1 VIQKRAWFRLLK
13 SSKPIDN
20 YMSPIDKERLN
31 RFYESDPPEYSEAV
45 ANQKELRDK
54 VVSKNGFN
62 QIKTIAGA
70 DLAILKDEKK
80 LVCGIIVFSYPELV
94 EIERAWEVV
103 DEDFPYIPGLL
114 AFREGP
120 AIIKT
125 YNQLRQKPDIL
136 ILDGHGIAH
145 PRGFGIACYVGVL
158 LNIPTMGIA
167 KKRLYGTH
175 QEPPDVPGSY
185 EPLFSK
191 NGEQIGV
198 ALKTKEKTKPVF
210 VSIGHKID
218 LSTSKKIALMCV
230 RGYRVPEPTRLADK
244 YVAELKRGVSKNA

>member
-1 VIQKRAWFRLLK
+1 
-13 SSKPIDN
+13 
-20 YMSPIDKERLN
+20 MSLIDKD
-31 RFYESDPPEYSEAV
+31 RFNKLYDSDPPRYSDAI
-45 ANQKELRDK
+45 AIQKELKDK
-54 VVSKNGFN
+54 VVYKNGFN
-62 QIKTIAGA
+62 QIKTVAGA

-80 LVCGIIVFSYPELV
+80 LVCGIIVFSYPELN
-94 EIERAWEVV
+94 EIERSWEVV
-103 DEDFPYIPGLL
+103 DEEFPYIPGLL

-125 YNQLRQKPDIL
+125 YEKLKEKPDVL
-136 ILDGHGIAH
+136 ILDGHGMAH

-158 LNIPTMGIA
+158 LDIPTMGIA

-175 QEPPDVPGSY
+175 QEPRDAPRSY

-198 ALKTKEKTKPVF
+198 ALKTKKKTKPVF
-210 VSIGHKID
+210 ISAGHKID

-230 RGYRVPEPTRLADK
+230 RGYRIPEPTRLADK
-244 YVAELKRGVSKNA
+244 YVAELKRGLANNA